1 MNQKVNHSSILR
13 LWSSSCFWNSQPSSL
28 CKPISKHK
36 IGKYKIGKYVNGVWV
51 CVCVFSLYSLY
62 NIKCS
67 LYNIDCYCSL
77 FKLPLI
83 KTQGRKKKKKAGYH
97 CHHYITAS
105 FCSCV
110 FSFQWT
116 SRHCCCLIAVNSTE
130 LYVLGQLSSTACP
143 YSALFWEKKCGSFL
157 FTSLYFQCT
166 SSIFFLCMFFCP
178 SEWQVPLLNSI
189 L

>member
-1 MNQKVNHSSILR
+1 MN
-13 LWSSSCFWNSQPSSL
+13 
-28 CKPISKHK
+28 
-36 IGKYKIGKYVNGVWV
+36 GAWV

-83 KTQGRKKKKKAGYH
+83 KTQGREKKRLGTIVI
-97 CHHYITAS
+97 ITLLLHFAR
-105 FCSCV
+105 V

-116 SRHCCCLIAVNSTE
+116 SRHCCYLIAVNSTE
-130 LYVLGQLSSTACP
+130 LFVLGQLSSTACP

-166 SSIFFLCMFFCP
+166 SSIFFVYVFL
-178 SEWQVPLLNSI
+178 SI
-189 L
+189 WVTSAFTEQYIIIKMSCARAKTANTGIKN